1 MHVFEKGRTPPSVL
15 MPLDSLSCCTVSFL
29 GLFFFSGVD
38 SKWFLQIQEPEQSAF
53 PSSLPCSVMWTAG
66 WNRMA
71 ACVLRVKGA
80 QQRERMT
87 PGDGEKE
94 RVGGGLGKESIAVML
109 ALSQVLLAL
118 LHRTQGEKH
127 GQSLSIITKTG
138 KDWHKEAHNMLCQ
151 EQWRQEEGRF

>member
-1 MHVFEKGRTPPSVL
+1 
-15 MPLDSLSCCTVSFL
+15 
-29 GLFFFSGVD
+29 
-38 SKWFLQIQEPEQSAF
+38 
-53 PSSLPCSVMWTAG
+53 
-66 WNRMA
+66 MA
-71 ACVLRVKGA
+71 ARVLRVKGA
-80 QQRERMT
+80 QHRERMT

-127 GQSLSIITKTG
+127 GQSWSIITKTG

-151 EQWRQEEGRF
+151 EQWRQGEGRF